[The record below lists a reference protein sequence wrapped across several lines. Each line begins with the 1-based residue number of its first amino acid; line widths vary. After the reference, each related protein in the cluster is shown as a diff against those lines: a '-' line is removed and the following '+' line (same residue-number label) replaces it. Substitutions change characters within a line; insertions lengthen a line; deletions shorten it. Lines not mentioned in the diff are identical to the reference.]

1 MRFMHNWL
9 RFVWAICRLRPVPAL
24 LTTGFTLV
32 AGLQLAAEFW
42 ALKRLVDYLVQNV
55 STGLDWRQV
64 ALWLGVLAGA
74 SLVGEVSRGLQPF
87 LYEWL
92 RQDAEL
98 VLDARLLEKAGRA
111 PLIHLETSDFFNQFQ
126 RARDGLRRNI
136 FMVIEGTQR
145 LAVHLISVIT
155 VLGALATAHWA
166 APLALLAAGIPV
178 WIIRRKVAD
187 DYLKIWFEQTEP
199 QRRAR
204 YFYDVLTRRQAAQEI
219 RLFTLAGEL
228 LTRWRDSAWTTMR
241 ERVRLTDRT
250 ARLDAVAGVTVAIG
264 FAAAVTILGLAA
276 VAGSLT
282 IGAFAAAV
290 KVTQDMQG
298 HLVEAIWQFGGL
310 RRSAGF
316 AFDFWVF
323 FDTPDQP
330 ESGDPATA
338 SSAGGP
344 PVAVNCSGL
353 SFTYPGSER
362 PAVSDVTCQVAPGEL
377 IALVGENGA
386 GKSTLVKLLMGLYP
400 ATAGTLTLDGVDP
413 YSPEGAAVRRR
424 IAPVFQDFARYS
436 VAAGENIGVGDAAC
450 VTDQA
455 RVEAAAA
462 GSGASDVVAGLSKG
476 YDTIL
481 GREWEGGAEL
491 SGGQWQ
497 KIAIARGYMRDA
509 GLLVLDEPTAALDPL
524 AELEVFRRFKQLVK
538 GRTGF
543 LISHRLGAARLA
555 DRVFVLKEGQLVET
569 GTHDELMALG
579 GEYAALFKAQ
589 AGWYH

>member
-1 MRFMHNWL
+1 MRFVQNWL
-9 RFVWAICRLRPVPAL
+9 RFVWAVFRISPLPAV
-24 LTTGFTLV
+24 LTTVFTLV

-42 ALKRLVDYLVQNV
+42 ALQRLIDYLVANLA
-55 STGLDWRQV
+55 TGLAWGQV

-74 SLVGEVSRGLQPF
+74 SLAGEVARGLQPF

-98 VLDARLLEKAGRA
+98 TLDARLLEKAGRA
-111 PLIHLETSDFFNQFQ
+111 PLLLLETPEFFNQFQ

-145 LAVHLISVIT
+145 LAVHLLSIVT

-166 APLALLAAGIPV
+166 APVALAAAAVPV
-178 WIIRRKVAD
+178 WLIRRKVAD
-187 DYLKIWFEQTEP
+187 AYLKIWFEQTETE
-199 QRRAR
+199 RRAR
-204 YFYDVLTRRQAAQEI
+204 YYYDVMTRRQAAQEI

-228 LTRWRDSAWTTMR
+228 LGRWRLSALTTMR
-241 ERVRLTDRT
+241 QRVALLDRT
-250 ARLDAVAGVTVAIG
+250 AGLDTLAGLLVAGGFAGAVAVLG
-264 FAAAVTILGLAA
+264 FAVVAAQ
-276 VAGSLT
+276 LT
-282 IGAFAAAV
+282 LGAFAAAV
-290 KVTQDMQG
+290 KVTQDIQM
-298 HLVEAIWQFGGL
+298 HLVEAVWQFGGL

-316 AFDFWVF
+316 AADFWAF
-323 FDTPDQP
+323 FDAPDHP
-330 ESGDPATA
+330 DRGESQD
-338 SSAGGP
+338 SSAAEGP
-344 PVAVNCSGL
+344 PVAVDCEGL
-353 SFTYPGSER
+353 SFTYPGTER
-362 PAVSDVTCQVAPGEL
+362 PAVEGVTCRVAPGEL

-400 ATAGTLTLDGVDP
+400 ATAGTVKLDGSDP
-413 YSPEGAAVRRR
+413 YGDDGTAVRRR

-436 VAAGENIGVGDAAC
+436 VAAGENIGVGDAAA
-450 VTDQA
+450 VTDLA

-462 GSGASDVVAGLSKG
+462 GSGASDVIAGLSKG

-497 KIAIARGYMRDA
+497 KIAIARGYMRSA

-524 AELEVFRRFKQLVK
+524 AELEVFRRFKQLVR

-555 DRVFVLKEGQLVET
+555 DRVFVLKEGRLVET
-569 GTHDELMALG
+569 GTHDELMALN
-579 GEYAALFKAQ
+579 GEYAALFRAQ